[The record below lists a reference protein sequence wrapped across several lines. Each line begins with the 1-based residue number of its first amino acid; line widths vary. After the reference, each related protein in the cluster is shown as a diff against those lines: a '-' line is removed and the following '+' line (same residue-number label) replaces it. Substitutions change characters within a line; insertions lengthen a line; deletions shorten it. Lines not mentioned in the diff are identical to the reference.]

1 MLDSRS
7 MDDLERLL
15 ERCRADAVGRAAALI
30 GRDGLVIETAG
41 AVDDASLDLALAAAE
56 ATDLL
61 AVADRL
67 FADGLDERP
76 AREVWIRADASAL
89 MMRRI
94 GDDAFALLVLAA
106 DADPGAARGAL
117 DATES
122 DLAAVLA

>member
-15 ERCRADAVGRAAALI
+15 ERCREDADGRAAALI

-41 AVDDASLDLALAAAE
+41 TVDDERLDLALAAAE

-67 FADGLDERP
+67 FADALDERP
-76 AREVWIRADASAL
+76 AYEAWVRSGASAL
-89 MMRRI
+89 LMRRV

-106 DADPGAARGAL
+106 DADPATARGAL
-117 DATES
+117 DAAET